1 MKKYKIGLVL
11 GRFQG
16 IHMGHESII
25 NQALELC
32 EEVLVFIGSS
42 DKYGTTTNPFPYE
55 LRYKMLY
62 DIFGNKVHIHP
73 LPDLGVGNVPGW
85 GDYVIS
91 NAIKVLGKPDLIV
104 QGKEVKTNTWYKN
117 YEDIHFLEVDR
128 GIVPINATTLRSFI
142 NDDKKEDFEK
152 YTNSKIHKYYDELRK
167 YLKEAQNA

>member
-25 NQALELC
+25 NQAIDLC
-32 EEVLVFIGSS
+32 EEVLILIGSS
-42 DKYGTTTNPFPYE
+42 DKFGTRENPFPYE
-55 LRYKMLY
+55 LRYQMLY
-62 DIFGNKVHIHP
+62 DIFKDKVHIHP
-73 LPDLGVGNVPGW
+73 LPDLGVGNVPSW

-117 YEDIHFLEVDR
+117 YV
-128 GIVPINATTLRSFI
+128 
-142 NDDKKEDFEK
+142 
-152 YTNSKIHKYYDELRK
+152 
-167 YLKEAQNA
+167 